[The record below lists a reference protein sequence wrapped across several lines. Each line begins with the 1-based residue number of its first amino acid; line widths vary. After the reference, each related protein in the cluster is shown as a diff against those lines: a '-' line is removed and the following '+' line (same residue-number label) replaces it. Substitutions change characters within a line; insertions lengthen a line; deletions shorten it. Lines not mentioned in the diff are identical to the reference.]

1 MPAVPPAHARRIL
14 VVDDNLDVAQI
25 MVVLMRDMGHA
36 VEYAINAR
44 AALIEARRLIPDFI
58 FLDLNLP
65 DMDGCELARQ
75 LKLEPALRATRIF
88 AVTGSGSDEHR
99 QRSLEAGCDDHLLKP
114 VDPAFLESLLGTA
127 RRF

>member
-1 MPAVPPAHARRIL
+1 MPPAPQARRIL

-25 MVVLMRDMGHA
+25 MVVLMRGMGHR

-44 AALIEARRLIPDFI
+44 AALLEARRLIPDFI

-75 LKLEPALRATRIF
+75 LKLEPALHATRIF
-88 AVTGSGSDEHR
+88 AVTGSGRAEDR

-114 VDPAFLESLLGTA
+114 VDPAFLESLLGGA
-127 RRF
+127 RRL